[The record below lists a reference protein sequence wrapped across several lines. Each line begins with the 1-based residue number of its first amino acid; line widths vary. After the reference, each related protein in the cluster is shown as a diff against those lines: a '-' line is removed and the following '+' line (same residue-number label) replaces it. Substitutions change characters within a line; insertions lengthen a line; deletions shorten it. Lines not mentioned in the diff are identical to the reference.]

1 MGQIDT
7 FKTDKD
13 IQITPYDSQNDKQ
26 FVMSLIDKN
35 PNFLSYEHAGKP
47 AGTTEKY
54 LTQENHYTF
63 ILRKNDNP
71 IGFVNFAIKEDDSL
85 GSIDLLGIGE
95 NHLRKGYGLLL
106 IEYTIQK
113 LKTHNISK
121 ASLIVNKENIK
132 AQRLY
137 EKLGFTAASKADS
150 LRVWHYTKK
159 L

>member
-1 MGQIDT
+1 MHI
-7 FKTDKD
+7 KTDETF
-13 IQITPYDSQNDKQ
+13 QITPYHAQNDKQ

-54 LTQENHYTF
+54 LTQKNHYTF
-63 ILRKNDNP
+63 MLRKNNNP
-71 IGFVNFAIKEDDSL
+71 IDFVNFAIKEDDSL
-85 GSIDLLGIGE
+85 GSIDLLGIDE

-106 IEYTIQK
+106 IEYTLKK
-113 LKTHNISK
+113 LKSHNIYK
-121 ASLIVNKENIK
+121 ASLIVNKENTK

-137 EKLGFTAASKADS
+137 EKLGFTADSKADN